1 MNEVVIDENGNIID
15 ELANRNDEIKARLQ
29 PFVEQLSA
37 EKSGNKKAKLGY
49 KIGFLLDDAFRS
61 YGLMKVDDFIELTAD
76 KIEYFWNNFRALI
89 THYVILFDVVVN
101 KQDFC
106 SYMGITVSQLEQ
118 LENSDDEDVKR
129 LMSSINDSFIGLA
142 FKAGETG
149 GADVGALKQR
159 LGAKKQGHSVI
170 SAKEEMIAEAMVT
183 RPSETMMKE
192 AMSLLGEVPSRRRL
206 K

>member
-15 ELANRNDEIKARLQ
+15 ELANRNEEIKARLQ

-89 THYVILFDVVVN
+89 TNYVILFDVVVN

>member
-15 ELANRNDEIKARLQ
+15 ELANRNEEIKTRLQ

-76 KIEYFWNNFRALI
+76 KIEYFWNSFRALI

-170 SAKEEMIAEAMVT
+170 SAKEEMIAEAIVA
-183 RPSETMMKE
+183 RPTETMMKE

>member
-15 ELANRNDEIKARLQ
+15 ELANRNEEIKSRLQ

-170 SAKEEMIAEAMVT
+170 SAKEEMIAEAIVA
-183 RPSETMMKE
+183 RPTETMMKE